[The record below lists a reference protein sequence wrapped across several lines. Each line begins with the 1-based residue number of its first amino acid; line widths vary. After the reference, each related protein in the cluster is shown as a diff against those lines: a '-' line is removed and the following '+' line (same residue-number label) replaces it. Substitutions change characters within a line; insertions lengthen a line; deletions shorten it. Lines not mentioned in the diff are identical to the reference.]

1 MLLSLQQALPQT
13 WRDTFQLLASGFT
26 WTLELSKPVL
36 DFALFGSTPWERVF
50 KAVLIVL
57 PCFVLVV
64 GMMCTMASLYTLPFR
79 SGRGGF
85 LVAVVMSWWDWL
97 RMTWF
102 YWAGLLRFVL
112 VALGWIWGLLKLAG
126 SLFLRFVKFIFTRPL
141 ALLDWATRQYFQ
153 PGVPWLAFIFIIFW
167 SALEATIFTFTLRPT
182 ITEVLADLTGSELSG
197 WGVSLILWPFLFI
210 LISGSFAAIQALSDA
225 IKAKKTSQIVSM
237 ALVEGF
243 VMFFE
248 VMFLYRELIDAITPW
263 ISSQTGFQLG
273 FFSTLTLASFGWVGV
288 RAMTWFLR
296 PVRHAGAARHSGA
309 QEHRGRPRR
318 CRGGRPDRARFLEG
332 PDRRAQA
339 RGGVVQ
345 EGSTRGVRADVAASA
360 AARRRDG
367 ELRGGRDPRP
377 SHLHAAVPEPGPAL
391 GQHAPALAQWQAR
404 GPRERRMS
412 ARRGWRRIVLAAV
425 AAAACGGGTE
435 QQQPAKP
442 ANWTMVIGIDVS
454 GSFRDAKLYDD
465 AAEFAGYYLY
475 AHLHGLGGLRV
486 PTAVFVGPIGGARA
500 SEPKPFHPI
509 NDLQGR
515 TVERIASD
523 LRLWFPATDTY
534 TDFNAFFNASRSS

>member
-102 YWAGLLRFVL
+102 YWAWLLRFVL

-126 SLFLRFVKFIFTRPL
+126 SLFLRFVKVIFTRPL

-225 IKAKKTSQIVSM
+225 IKAKKTSQIVSL
-237 ALVEGF
+237 A
-243 VMFFE
+243 
-248 VMFLYRELIDAITPW
+248 
-263 ISSQTGFQLG
+263 
-273 FFSTLTLASFGWVGV
+273 LASFGWVGV
-288 RAMTWFLR
+288 RAMTWFLFGR
-296 PVRHAGAARHSGA
+296 FGTPALLGILERKNIAGAHGGA
-309 QEHRGRPRR
+309 
-318 CRGGRPDRARFLEG
+318 
-332 PDRRAQA
+332 
-339 RGGVVQ
+339 
-345 EGSTRGVRADVAASA
+345 
-360 AARRRDG
+360 
-367 ELRGGRDPRP
+367 
-377 SHLHAAVPEPGPAL
+377 
-391 GQHAPALAQWQAR
+391 
-404 GPRERRMS
+404 
-412 ARRGWRRIVLAAV
+412 AAV
-425 AAAACGGGTE
+425 APIE
-435 QQQPAKP
+435 PDFWK
-442 ANWTMVIGIDVS
+442 
-454 GSFRDAKLYDD
+454 
-465 AAEFAGYYLY
+465 
-475 AHLHGLGGLRV
+475 
-486 PTAVFVGPIGGARA
+486 GPIDALKREAEWFKKEAREVFELMSLPVLQLGAAMVNFAVVVILGHPTFTLPFRSLDQLLA
-500 SEPKPFHPI
+500 STPLLSHSGKHVVP
-509 NDLQGR
+509 GS
-515 TVERIASD
+515 A
-523 LRLWFPATDTY
+523 A
-534 TDFNAFFNASRSS
+534 